1 MTTTDEAATPNA
13 AQRAAWN
20 GARGEHWTTFADTY
34 DAQLATY
41 VVPLLDAAEI
51 EPTSSVLDIGCGC
64 GATTLAAARQAP
76 DGTAVGV
83 DLSAPMID
91 MARTRAEAQGVSN
104 ARFVVA
110 DVQTERLADGVD
122 TAISRFGVMFF
133 DDPVAAFTNV
143 AGSLESGGRLAFTS
157 WRSIEHNDWLLV
169 PRDALRS
176 VVPVV
181 DEPPPGAPGP
191 VAFGDPG
198 RVREILDRAGYDAV
212 ELEEIAGPVLVGGGL
227 SARECAQFL
236 RGTSLIESAL
246 AEVDADTERRA
257 LDAIGDAL
265 AEHETA
271 DGVRLGAS
279 AWVVRAIRR

>member
-1 MTTTDEAATPNA
+1 VTTADEAASANA
-13 AQRAAWN
+13 VQRAAWN

-51 EPTSSVLDIGCGC
+51 EATSSVLDIGCGC
-64 GATTLAAARQAP
+64 GATTLAAARRAP

-83 DLSAPMID
+83 DLSAPMLE
-91 MARTRAEAQGVSN
+91 MARARADSQGVSN

-110 DVQTERLADGVD
+110 DVQTDRLVEGVD

-143 AGSLESGGRLAFTS
+143 ARALEPGSRLAFTS
-157 WRSIEHNDWLLV
+157 WRTIEHNDWLRV
-169 PRDALRS
+169 SRDALRT
-176 VVPVV
+176 VVPVA

-198 RVREILDRAGYDAV
+198 RVRSILDESGYGAV
-212 ELEEIAGPVLVGGGL
+212 ELQELAGPVLVGGGL
-227 SARECAQFL
+227 PARECAQFL
-236 RGTSLIESAL
+236 RGTSMIETAL
-246 AEVDADTERRA
+246 AGVDADTERRA

-271 DGVRLGAS
+271 DGVLLGAS
-279 AWVVRAIRR
+279 AWVVRATRR

>member
-1 MTTTDEAATPNA
+1 MTTDEAAIPNA
-13 AQRAAWN
+13 GQRAAWN
-20 GARGEHWTTFADTY
+20 GTRGEHWTAFADTY

-51 EPTSSVLDIGCGC
+51 EPTSSVLDLGCGC
-64 GATTLAAARQAP
+64 GATTLAAARQAA

-91 MARTRAEAQGVSN
+91 MARTRAEAQEVPN

-143 AGSLESGGRLAFTS
+143 ARSLEPAGRLAFTS

-191 VAFGDPG
+191 VAFGDPD
-198 RVREILDRAGYDAV
+198 RVRDILGRAGFDAV

-246 AEVDADTERRA
+246 ADVDDDTERRA

-279 AWVVRAIRR
+279 AWVVRATRR